1 MEFHVEISSAGIAV
15 ASLFQGAA
23 SDLLARE
30 SLGESRA
37 SDGDFVHARS
47 LAEAFATGVAD
58 AVRARAGGR
67 ASGGPPGGG
76 GWSELTRVCADPG
89 QASLAVVRWRD
100 ADGAPA
106 GDLRNLSGFV
116 EVAGGTAWR
125 RAMSAATPADA
136 SAFVQA
142 AADLPAALCV
152 ALWPAAERQLTR
164 GSTGGA
170 AAPRNDACAAEATG
184 VRERAGTS

>member
-37 SDGDFVHARS
+37 SDGDFVHAGS

-76 GWSELTRVCADPG
+76 WSELARVCAGPG
-89 QASLAVVRWRD
+89 QASLAAVRWRD

-106 GDLRNLSGFV
+106 RDLRNLSGFV

-125 RAMSAATPADA
+125 RAMSAANPADA

-142 AADLPAALCV
+142 AAALPAALCV
-152 ALWPAAERQLTR
+152 ALWAAAERQPTR
-164 GSTGGA
+164 GSTAAA
-170 AAPRNDACAAEATG
+170 AAPRNDAYAAETAG
-184 VRERAGTS
+184 VRERAGAS